1 MIDRRAKAGRAIA
14 FDRLAAMD
22 RLRRLGILLAFLLT
36 GVTAVSLVHGFNS
49 LIAVPAAL
57 IISVLLAALMT
68 FIFVR
73 AAMVPERRY
82 TGWVRAITSV
92 NTRWLFFLL
101 FVGWAIGMFLLASLG
116 LGPQQMGAPAFVMLF
131 LGIFI
136 LMGLIW
142 AVIGE

>member
-1 MIDRRAKAGRAIA
+1 
-14 FDRLAAMD
+14 MD
-22 RLRRLGILLAFLLT
+22 RLRRFGIILAFLIA
-36 GVTAVSLVHGFNS
+36 GVVAVSTVHPFQS
-49 LIAVPAAL
+49 LIAQPIAL
-57 IISVLLAALMT
+57 LVSVVLAALMT
-68 FIFVR
+68 FIFIR

-82 TGWVRAITSV
+82 TGWVRALTSV

-101 FVGWAIGMFLLASLG
+101 FIGWAVGMFFLASLG

-131 LGIFI
+131 IGIFV